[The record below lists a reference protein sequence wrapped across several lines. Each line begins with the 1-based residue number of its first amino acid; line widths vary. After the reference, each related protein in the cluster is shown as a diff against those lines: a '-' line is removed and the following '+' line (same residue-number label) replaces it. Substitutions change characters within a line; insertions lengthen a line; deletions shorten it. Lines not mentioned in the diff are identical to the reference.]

1 MNINLII
8 LNKYTSKK
16 KIILMFMLILAV
28 KIIYNKI
35 INNNFNSKQ
44 VIKFVINSTINMNNI

>member
-1 MNINLII
+1 
-8 LNKYTSKK
+8 
-16 KIILMFMLILAV
+16 MFMLILAV

-44 VIKFVINSTINMNNI
+44 VIKFVINNSTINMNDI